1 MNEAIELKMS
11 EWISKE
17 DDVSMFKFASV
28 LFITAPKDKEHE
40 LGIQEVL
47 DHAEL
52 LAERMNDIELA
63 KAKKE
68 IKQLLNEGTNNE

>member
-1 MNEAIELKMS
+1 MNESIELKMS

-68 IKQLLNEGTNNE
+68 IKELLNEDNQ

>member
-28 LFITAPKDKEHE
+28 LFITA
-40 LGIQEVL
+40 
-47 DHAEL
+47 
-52 LAERMNDIELA
+52 RS
-63 KAKKE
+63 
-68 IKQLLNEGTNNE
+68 